1 MSLVYLPEHAE
12 GALLALEL
20 AEKEV
25 AHLAY
30 THRTLF
36 EQPIDLQWVQA
47 LARREDL
54 AEKID
59 AFVGRFGR
67 LQDHIGEKLIP
78 RFAALLGNAPKSL
91 LDNLAYAERA
101 GWIDS
106 AEEFVGARKLRNLLV
121 HEYMAEAELFL
132 KSLQAADEATLILI
146 DVVTRIKQQADVLG
160 IGKLKT

>member
-1 MSLVYLPEHAE
+1 MTFTYLPEHAE
-12 GALLALEL
+12 SALLALEL

-30 THRTLF
+30 TRRTLF
-36 EQPIDLQWVQA
+36 AQPIDLQWVQV
-47 LARREDL
+47 LAKREDL

-78 RFAALLGNAPKSL
+78 RFAALLGSVPKSL
-91 LDNLAYAERA
+91 LDNLAYAERT

-106 AEEFVGARKLRNLLV
+106 AEAFVGARKLRNLLV

-132 KSLQAADEATLILI
+132 ESLQAADEATHMLI
-146 DVVTRIKQQADVLG
+146 DVVTKIKQQADTLG
-160 IGKLKT
+160 IKK